1 MTKTIFSATAL
12 AALLAGPVLAQEET
26 RLIEDADLD
35 GNYTLEDLQA
45 AYPSVT
51 AELYAEIDT
60 NADGE
65 VDQDEL
71 DAAMDTGTFDRLE
84 D

>member
-12 AALLAGPVLAQEET
+12 AALLAGPVLAQDED
-26 RLIEDADLD
+26 IMVSDADMD
-35 GNYTLEDLQA
+35 GNYTLEDIQA
-45 AYPSVT
+45 AYPNVT
-51 AELYAEIDT
+51 AEIYAEIDT

-71 DAAMDTGTFDRLE
+71 DAAMDTGTFERIE
-84 D
+84 